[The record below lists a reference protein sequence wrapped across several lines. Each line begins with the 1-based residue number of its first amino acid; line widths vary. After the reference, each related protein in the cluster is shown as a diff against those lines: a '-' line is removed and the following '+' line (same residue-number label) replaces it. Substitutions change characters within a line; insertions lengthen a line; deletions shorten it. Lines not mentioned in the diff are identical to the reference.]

1 MIFFLSSTKRISYRI
16 KVEVERSPS
25 VHCHKEKLDD
35 VCATEYKETEVDRIF
50 STTLGV
56 GPEIG
61 T

>member
-1 MIFFLSSTKRISYRI
+1 MILFLSSTNCISSRT

-35 VCATEYKETEVDRIF
+35 VCATEYKETKVGRIF
-50 STTLGV
+50 STILGV

>member
-1 MIFFLSSTKRISYRI
+1 MIFLSSTNRISSRT

-35 VCATEYKETEVDRIF
+35 VCATEYKETKVDRIF